1 MQPSTMTGRARNFA
15 CGLPRAAHHR
25 PLAASARRSRSHSR
39 ACPIRTVKWRFRNH
53 ADADEEGLII
63 VEVSSRAERLALD
76 LDPVQ
81 GLDGGVEQ
89 AIGHR
94 VVAGAVWV
102 RDAAEFGHRG

>member
-1 MQPSTMTGRARNFA
+1 
-15 CGLPRAAHHR
+15 
-25 PLAASARRSRSHSR
+25 
-39 ACPIRTVKWRFRNH
+39 VKWRFRNH

-102 RDAAEFGHRG
+102 RDAAEFGHRGLIAHRLPRIPKKKRAAPKSRPR